1 MSFRFGFEKASVILD
16 GGKLTVYPADGSAA
30 YEPDYRHPHTGIAGE
45 VGYLLDLIE
54 NGGENVKNTPVS
66 AYNTIRLVEAIRE
79 SAENGGR
86 RVVPTFVDE
95 N

>member
-1 MSFRFGFEKASVILD
+1 MI
-16 GGKLTVYPADGSAA
+16 PAESLG
-30 YEPDYRHPHTGIAGE
+30 AGE

>member
-16 GGKLTVYPADGSAA
+16 GGKRQFTPPTDRSIR
-30 YEPDYRHPHTGIAGE
+30 PDYRHPHTGIAGE